1 VPGVYTGVVALS
13 APETTNKSLSVGVT
27 LLVIP
32 GRVASASLRE
42 VVPAAA
48 TTIILVPAEPAR
60 QFAATAGIP
69 VRVEA
74 WLVDSTGKLIS
85 GADVRVSVS
94 GEQNPV
100 VLKDAGQGL
109 YTALWT
115 PMQSGVTVLTF
126 TSGTA
131 AGVLLPG
138 SVSAATR
145 PLPILANG
153 GAVNGASFA
162 AGLPLAPGSIVSL
175 FGMNLATAAA
185 TASAVPLPKSLGNA
199 SVSVNGVAAPLFYV
213 GPAQVNLQV
222 PQELSGQALATIRF
236 ASPEGVAML
245 QDVALSPL
253 SPGIFL
259 AGATQQGAIIH
270 QDGRL
275 AGVNAPAAAGETLS
289 IYATGLGDVTNIPPT
304 GAPASATP
312 LSETRTKPVVTIGG
326 VTADVSFSGLAPG
339 FVGLYQVNVKV
350 PSGVSG
356 SAVPVIVKVG
366 AATSNTAQI
375 AVQ

>member
-1 VPGVYTGVVALS
+1 
-13 APETTNKSLSVGVT
+13 
-27 LLVIP
+27 
-32 GRVASASLRE
+32 
-42 VVPAAA
+42 
-48 TTIILVPAEPAR
+48 
-60 QFAATAGIP
+60 
-69 VRVEA
+69 
-74 WLVDSTGKLIS
+74 
-85 GADVRVSVS
+85 
-94 GEQNPV
+94 
-100 VLKDAGQGL
+100 
-109 YTALWT
+109 
-115 PMQSGVTVLTF
+115 
-126 TSGTA
+126 
-131 AGVLLPG
+131 
-138 SVSAATR
+138 
-145 PLPILANG
+145 
-153 GAVNGASFA
+153 
-162 AGLPLAPGSIVSL
+162 
-175 FGMNLATAAA
+175 
-185 TASAVPLPKSLGNA
+185 
-199 SVSVNGVAAPLFYV
+199 
-213 GPAQVNLQV
+213 
-222 PQELSGQALATIRF
+222 
-236 ASPEGVAML
+236 ML